1 MSEYLLVRLSNQP
14 LSKVYWWIG
23 SDIPTSVGKQGELNS
38 WEEVSELAEEAG
50 QRPVIVLLSGA
61 DVILKEVSLP
71 SGKTRQFEKMLPY
84 LVEDDLAQDAD
95 ALHFSVLSKQGE
107 RVFTAAV
114 DYDWMESVL
123 ALFSE
128 AGMIVDRVLPDI
140 LALPMP
146 ESGQNAMTALQLG
159 DEWLLRQGEYQGMCI
174 EHGWMPLLCQNQTVS
189 DEESDESD
197 ERVPVTVTTFSPKP
211 ESADNQQQ
219 VWTESLADSVFSLLL
234 RGALNSP
241 VSLMTGAF
249 KKSSSWLKSWKIWR
263 KSLLALAALVVLTVV
278 AHSLEIKRLES
289 EAQSLRD
296 QSEHVFRTLFP
307 DRRKIPTVSYLK
319 RLIKNEVALLSG
331 GDNNSSAI
339 SLFEDLS
346 KTLSKVKDLHL
357 QRIHYD
363 GQQGTVRIDVTGSN
377 FQSFEAAQKE
387 LSKYF
392 DVEQGPLNRANKQV
406 AGFYT
411 LKRK

>member
-14 LSKVYWWIG
+14 HSKVHWWIG
-23 SDIPTSVGKQGELNS
+23 SDLPTSVGKQGELTS
-38 WEEVSELAEEAG
+38 WEEVGELAEEAD

-71 SGKTRQFEKMLPY
+71 SGKSRQFEKMLPY

-95 ALHFSVLSKQGE
+95 ALHFSVLSKRGE
-107 RVFTAAV
+107 QVFTAAV

-123 ALFSE
+123 AHFSE
-128 AGMIVDRVLPDI
+128 AGMVVDRVLPDI
-140 LALPMP
+140 LALPEP
-146 ESGQNAMTALQLG
+146 QDGQNTMTALQLG
-159 DEWLLRQGEYQGMCI
+159 DEWLFRQGEYHGMCI
-174 EHGWMPLLCQNQTVS
+174 EHGWMPLLCQNQNAS
-189 DEESDESD
+189 EDDES
-197 ERVPVTVTTFSPKP
+197 EALSPVTVTTYSPKP
-211 ESADNQQQ
+211 ESVKSGQQI
-219 VWTESLADSVFSLLL
+219 WSESLTDSVFSLLL
-234 RGALNSP
+234 KGALNSP
-241 VSLMTGAF
+241 VTLMTGAF
-249 KKSSSWLKSWKIWR
+249 KKSSSWVKSWKAWR
-263 KSLLALAALVVLTVV
+263 KSLIALAALVILTVI
-278 AHSLEIKRLES
+278 AHSLEIQRLES
-289 EAQSLRD
+289 EAQGLRD

-331 GDNNSSAI
+331 GDNDNSAI

-346 KTLSKVKDLHL
+346 KTLSKVKGLQL

-387 LSKYF
+387 LAKYF

>member
-1 MSEYLLVRLSNQP
+1 VSEYLLVRLSNQP
-14 LSKVYWWIG
+14 FSKVHWWIG
-23 SDIPTSVGKQGELNS
+23 SDIPTSVGKQGELTS
-38 WEEVSELAEEAG
+38 WEEVGELAEEAG

-107 RVFTAAV
+107 QVFTAAV
-114 DYDWMESVL
+114 DYEWMESVL

-128 AGMIVDRVLPDI
+128 AGMVVDRVLPDI
-140 LALPMP
+140 LALPEP
-146 ESGQNAMTALQLG
+146 QDDQSAMTALQLG
-159 DEWLLRQGEYQGMCI
+159 DEWLLRQGEYQGICVEQAWI
-174 EHGWMPLLCQNQTVS
+174 PLLCQGLVAADGDGS
-189 DEESDESD
+189 DEQA
-197 ERVPVTVTTFSPKP
+197 PVAVTTYSPKP
-211 ESADNQQQ
+211 ESANSDQQI
-219 VWTESLADSVFSLLL
+219 WSESLTDSVFSLLL

-241 VSLMTGAF
+241 VTLMTGAF

-263 KSLLALAALVVLTVV
+263 KSLLAIAALVVLAVV
-278 AHSLEIKRLES
+278 ARSLEIKQLES
-289 EAQSLRD
+289 EAQGLRD

-307 DRRKIPTVSYLK
+307 DRHKIPTVSYLK
-319 RLIKNEVALLSG
+319 RLIKNEVALLAG
-331 GDNNSSAI
+331 GDNDSSAI
-339 SLFEDLS
+339 NLFGDLS
-346 KTLSKVKDLHL
+346 KTLSKVKDLQL
-357 QRIHYD
+357 QRVHYD
-363 GQQGTVRIDVTGSN
+363 AQQGTARIDVTGSN
-377 FQSFEAAQKE
+377 FESFEAAQKA

-392 DVEQGPLNRANKQV
+392 DVEQGPLNRVNKQV